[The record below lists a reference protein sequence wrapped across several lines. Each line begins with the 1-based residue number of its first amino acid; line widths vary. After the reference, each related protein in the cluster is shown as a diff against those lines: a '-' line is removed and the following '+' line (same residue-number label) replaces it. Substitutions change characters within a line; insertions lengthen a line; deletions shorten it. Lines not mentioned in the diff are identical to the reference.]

1 MPDRNAFHTAEAYY
15 STLLHELT
23 HSTGHPQ
30 RLGRFTPAEPP
41 PPFGSPDYSREE
53 LVAELGAAFLC
64 AHSGISN
71 ATLEN
76 SAAYV
81 AGWLRALKADRRAV
95 VFAAAA
101 ARKAADLIVGD
112 SI

>member
-1 MPDRNAFHTAEAYY
+1 VKWALAAVVVWGLPMASAF
-15 STLLHELT
+15 
-23 HSTGHPQ
+23 
-30 RLGRFTPAEPP
+30 
-41 PPFGSPDYSREE
+41 
-53 LVAELGAAFLC
+53 
-64 AHSGISN
+64 SN
-71 ATLEN
+71 TTLEN

-101 ARKAADLIVGD
+101 ARKAADLIVGN